1 MEEIITIDNKE
12 YIVVARCNYEGNNY
26 IYVIGE
32 DNNNDVALLL
42 DRDGFI
48 ESVNDKDLFN
58 KVLKQM
64 L

>member
-1 MEEIITIDNKE
+1 MEEILTIDNKE

-48 ESVNDKDLFN
+48 
-58 KVLKQM
+58 
-64 L
+64 